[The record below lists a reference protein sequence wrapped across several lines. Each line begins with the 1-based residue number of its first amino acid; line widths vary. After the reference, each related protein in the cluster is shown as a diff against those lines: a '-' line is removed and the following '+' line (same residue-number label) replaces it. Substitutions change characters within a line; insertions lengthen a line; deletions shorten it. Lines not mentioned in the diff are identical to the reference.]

1 MRRSLDEI
9 YEEVYSKYGIKLEE
23 NKKID
28 EKISKVA
35 MAVWAIIAA
44 ISIVILI
51 FIGFNF
57 SNIIKIGGVNF
68 VCWSFLL

>member
-57 SNIIKIGGVNF
+57 S
-68 VCWSFLL
+68 